1 MQLATDLSIVV
12 VAEGVETEEQ
22 RQILMGYD
30 CDYLQGYLFSR
41 PVTTESI
48 EKMLERQWY
57 PESSHSGTQKTK
69 RAYFRIEFPFPLE
82 AQMTVSELNGKKI
95 EISKANVLVKNIG
108 PGGLLFVSN
117 ITLPANANL
126 VVQLEMD
133 LLQEHYIFHG
143 TIVHVTTDD
152 GLNFFGIK
160 FKVTEA
166 ERSKYIKLFNHMQL
180 MLNKS
185 AVLPNHSFILEK
197 MGTYF
202 KK

>member
-1 MQLATDLSIVV
+1 MMVLT
-12 VAEGVETEEQ
+12 
-22 RQILMGYD
+22 
-30 CDYLQGYLFSR
+30 
-41 PVTTESI
+41 
-48 EKMLERQWY
+48 
-57 PESSHSGTQKTK
+57 GTQKTK